1 MLKLFLFVFGPI
13 FLFLFLTRNFFNP
26 FKLTFLLG
34 DKGVG
39 KSTLMAKL
47 MLKYQKRGWL
57 IYTDMPDCN
66 IPGVRIFNPKDL
78 GQFIPPPYSAVFMD
92 EVGISYDNRKWESFT
107 PEQRDYWKFLR
118 KYKNVAFMNSQAF
131 DIDVKIRAVVD
142 SILLLSQIR
151 NCITVIRPI
160 YTTVTLTEPSAQG
173 EARVAK
179 MYKFAP
185 PWNWKLN
192 WMPKYWKYFDS
203 FAAPHKEELPYT
215 ENPL

>member
-1 MLKLFLFVFGPI
+1 M
-13 FLFLFLTRNFFNP
+13 TRNFFNP

-57 IYTDMPDCN
+57 IYTDMADCN
-66 IPGVRIFNPKDL
+66 IPGVRIFTSKDL
-78 GQFIPPPYSAVFMD
+78 GKFIPPPYSAVFLD
-92 EVGISYDNRKWESFT
+92 EVGCSLDNRRWEDFT
-107 PEQRDYWKFLR
+107 TEQRDYWKFLR
-118 KYKNVAFMNSQAF
+118 KYKNVAFMNSQAL
-131 DIDVKIRAVVD
+131 DIDVKVRSVID

-179 MYKFAP
+179 CTSSHP
-185 PWNWKLN
+185 RGIG
-192 WMPKYWKYFDS
+192 S
-203 FAAPHKEELPYT
+203 
-215 ENPL
+215 

>member
-1 MLKLFLFVFGPI
+1 MLKLFFYIFAPI

-39 KSTLMAKL
+39 KSTYMAKL

-66 IPGVRIFNPKDL
+66 IPGVRIFKSKDL
-78 GQFIPPPYSAVFMD
+78 GKFVPPHYSAIFMD
-92 EVGISYDNRKWESFT
+92 EVGISMDNRKWESFT
-107 PEQRDYWKFLR
+107 DDQRDFWKFLR
-118 KYKNVAFMNSQAF
+118 KRKAVCFMNSQAL
-131 DIDVKIRAVVD
+131 DIDLKIKNTVD

-160 YTTVTLTEPSAQG
+160 YTTVTLTDPSAQG

-203 FAAPHKEELPYT
+203 FSVPEKEPLPYT